1 MRQCLSLTLLD
12 ENHCCRTA
20 DADTRMQRED
30 SLPSERA
37 CLVVSDDEKEP
48 LSRRMRCAPWK
59 DSPLSSSFL
68 SDVSL
73 GKSSRHSFSPLQLRI
88 ISSDGWSLQNAQAP
102 IPRRMKVNSGKSTP
116 QWCFFAR
123 TLKYHLRTTLKS
135 VVTKHK
141 SGQPRQVYSS
151 LSFFETTLKSN
162 VGTPRKDCAS
172 KANRLQ
178 PRQV

>member
-1 MRQCLSLTLLD
+1 MRRCLFLTPFD
-12 ENHCCRTA
+12 VDHCCKPI
-20 DADTRMQRED
+20 DADTRMQRGD

-37 CLVVSDDEKEP
+37 CLVVRGDEKEP

-73 GKSSRHSFSPLQLRI
+73 GKSSRHSFSPKQLRM
-88 ISSDGWSLQNAQAP
+88 ISSDGRSLQNAQAP
-102 IPRRMKVNSGKSTP
+102 IPRRMEVNSGKSIP

-135 VVTKHK
+135 VVPKHK
-141 SGQPRQVYSS
+141 SGQQRQVYLS

-162 VGTPRKDCAS
+162 VGAPRKDCVS
-172 KANRLQ
+172 KPNRL
-178 PRQV
+178 

>member
-1 MRQCLSLTLLD
+1 MRRCLSLTLLAED
-12 ENHCCRTA
+12 HCCKPI
-20 DADTRMQRED
+20 DADTRMQRGD

-37 CLVVSDDEKEP
+37 CLVVRDDEKEP

-59 DSPLSSSFL
+59 DSPLSSSFM

-73 GKSSRHSFSPLQLRI
+73 GKSSRHSFSPKQLRM
-88 ISSDGWSLQNAQAP
+88 ISSDGESLQNAHAH
-102 IPRRMKVNSGKSTP
+102 IPRRMEVNSGKSTP

-135 VVTKHK
+135 VVTKPK
-141 SGQPRQVYSS
+141 SSQPRQVYSS

-162 VGTPRKDCAS
+162 VGAPRKDCVS
-172 KANRLQ
+172 KPNRL
-178 PRQV
+178 